1 MKGCFFFMDEM
12 ILDKI
17 GPIEKELAYQ
27 KLCEFEK
34 NYCEDIYL
42 NTTGAVV
49 YEINATRLAELE
61 NTEDHDLKELDF
73 LTKEN
78 LDLQTIEFPSYQTL
92 FEAKYKNRF
101 LKNLSAIKPNELQK
115 KLGKDTL
122 EVVAKGDHEI
132 KAKYTEIIKEVDLD
146 NDGVPDR
153 IDIDDTK
160 NSVQT
165 VADLDIVKNLT
176 SKETSKDQEKKQ
188 KDDIER

>member
-1 MKGCFFFMDEM
+1 MGEK
-12 ILDKI
+12 ILDKTK
-17 GPIEKELAYQ
+17 PIEMEIAYQ

-42 NTTGAVV
+42 NTIGAVV

-61 NTEDHDLKELDF
+61 NTEDNDLKELDF
-73 LTKEN
+73 LTKES
-78 LDLQTIEFPSYQTL
+78 LDFQTAEFPSYKKL

-101 LKNLSAIKPNELQK
+101 LKNLSAISPNELQK

-122 EVVAKGDHEI
+122 EVVAKGANEI
-132 KAKYTEIIKEVDLD
+132 KAKYAASIKEVNLD

-160 NSVQT
+160 
-165 VADLDIVKNLT
+165 
-176 SKETSKDQEKKQ
+176 KQ
-188 KDDIER
+188 CSNCS

>member
-1 MKGCFFFMDEM
+1 MDEAE
-12 ILDKI
+12 
-17 GPIEKELAYQ
+17 PIEREIAYQ

-42 NTTGAVV
+42 NTTGSVV

-61 NTEDHDLKELDF
+61 NTEDPFKDLDF

-78 LDLQTIEFPSYQTL
+78 LDFQTVEFPSYKKL

-101 LKNLSAIKPNELQK
+101 LKNLSAINPNELQK

-122 EVVAKGDHEI
+122 KLVAKGDTEI
-132 KAKYTEIIKEVDLD
+132 KARYTENIKEVDLD

-176 SKETSKDQEKKQ
+176 SKETSKGQDKKQ
-188 KDDIER
+188 KDDMER

>member
-1 MKGCFFFMDEM
+1 MDEKV
-12 ILDKI
+12 LDKTEH
-17 GPIEKELAYQ
+17 IERELAYQ

-34 NYCEDIYL
+34 NHCEDIYMN
-42 NTTGAVV
+42 NTGSVV
-49 YEINATRLAELE
+49 YGINATRLAELE
-61 NTEDHDLKELDF
+61 NIEDNYLKDLDF

-78 LDLQTIEFPSYQTL
+78 LDFQTAEFPSYQKL

-101 LKNLSAIKPNELQK
+101 LKNLSAISPNELQK
-115 KLGKDTL
+115 KLGIDTL
-122 EVVAKGDHEI
+122 EVVAKGDNEI
-132 KAKYTEIIKEVDLD
+132 KVKYAASIKEVDLD

-176 SKETSKDQEKKQ
+176 NKETSKSQEKKQ

>member
-1 MKGCFFFMDEM
+1 MACHTRSLTE
-12 ILDKI
+12 
-17 GPIEKELAYQ
+17 PIEREIAYQ
-27 KLCEFEK
+27 KICEFEK

-61 NTEDHDLKELDF
+61 NSEDNDLKDLDF

-78 LDLQTIEFPSYQTL
+78 LDFQTAEFPSYKKL

-101 LKNLSAIKPNELQK
+101 LKNLSAINPNELQK

-122 EVVAKGDHEI
+122 EVVAKGDTEI
-132 KAKYTEIIKEVDLD
+132 KAKYAENTKEVDLD

-153 IDIDDTK
+153 IDIDDKK

-165 VADLDIVKNLT
+165 VADLDIVKNST
-176 SKETSKDQEKKQ
+176 SKETSKGQEKKQ
-188 KDDIER
+188 KEDIER